1 MRLNVLQGKSFRN
14 HCSSFN
20 STVRSHK
27 RGFHCFSGAMG
38 TFRNRQRVARMY
50 TLVISREPEQQ
61 ESRTRGFHQYL
72 HSISTKR
79 PRRLP
84 LATRRASHASTLLLQ
99 CCIRCTVYGLGLLSR
114 TVGTTWNSHDQHNT
128 IGSRK
133 GVESI
138 GGRGCE
144 RCPAACAPPIES
156 QSPLL
161 KKSGHRRQK
170 QQQEPRMREASLCR
184 VDAWRGGRR

>member
-1 MRLNVLQGKSFRN
+1 MRLNVLQGNLSEN
-14 HCSSFN
+14 IAAV

-27 RGFHCFSGAMG
+27 TGFHCFSGC
-38 TFRNRQRVARMY
+38 
-50 TLVISREPEQQ
+50 
-61 ESRTRGFHQYL
+61 RTRDFHQYL

-84 LATRRASHASTLLLQ
+84 LATRRASHDSTLLYPGVPTLLYPGVPDVRRMTRH
-99 CCIRCTVYGLGLLSR
+99 CCKRCTVYGLGLLSR
-114 TVGTTWNSHDQHNT
+114 TVGTTWHSHDQHNT

-144 RCPAACAPPIES
+144 RCPAACAPPIGS

-161 KKSGHRRQK
+161 KKSGRRRQK